1 MVRGEMGKLLRV
13 DLTARS
19 YKEEEIDE
27 EEVSRGKG
35 LGTKI
40 YLGYF

>member
-1 MVRGEMGKLLRV
+1 MGKLLRV

-27 EEVSRGKG
+27 AEEGEEIQPRIFLDKVQERSA
-35 LGTKI
+35 
-40 YLGYF
+40 